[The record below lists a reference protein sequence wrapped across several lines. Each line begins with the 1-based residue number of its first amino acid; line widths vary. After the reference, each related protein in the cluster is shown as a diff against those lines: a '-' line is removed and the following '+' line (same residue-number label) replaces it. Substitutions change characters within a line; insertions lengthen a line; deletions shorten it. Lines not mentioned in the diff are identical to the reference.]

1 MTRMLDDQNCPLLPI
16 FLCPR
21 RAAGLTRLA
30 SRGHDGAWPSNGAVR
45 PFMAVW
51 VMAAFLFALGATAL
65 GCGLLNG
72 AFKVE
77 PATSSS
83 SRTVEEKTEATQ
95 QRLTTAEIT
104 TPAPTPIII
113 RLPEITIQGGG
124 RAYIVAAET
133 PVTPGTTHK
142 EMQAAEG
149 TGVGVTV
156 PAGKNIGQLDLKPP
170 ASGVGD
176 AGPTATGGGLGV
188 VGLVQKAL
196 GGWGILYLIGALAVV
211 AGGAIAGLLKQFLL
225 GGGIAGG
232 GAALIG
238 LAYGL
243 ERYPWLILV
252 LLLLL
257 VLAAIWF
264 VFHARNAGATVQKAG
279 ALEETVTVLATAI
292 EGLKDQGTKLKEEI
306 ESVAAQRGTYET
318 VKATVSGIKAQE
330 GLVGQTTG
338 G

>member
-1 MTRMLDDQNCPLLPI
+1 MRTNRTEWAIVLVL
-16 FLCPR
+16 
-21 RAAGLTRLA
+21 AA
-30 SRGHDGAWPSNGAVR
+30 V
-45 PFMAVW
+45 
-51 VMAAFLFALGATAL
+51 LGIAT

-72 AFKVE
+72 AFKVD
-77 PATSSS
+77 PATSST
-83 SRTVEEKTEATQ
+83 SRTTETAVPPTSA
-95 QRLTTAEIT
+95 RLTTAEVT

-133 PVTPGTTHK
+133 PVTPGSTRK
-142 EMQAAEG
+142 ETQTAEG
-149 TGVGVTV
+149 KGVGVTV
-156 PAGKNIGQLDLKPP
+156 PAGKDVGGLDLKPP
-170 ASGVGD
+170 ASGIGD
-176 AGPTATGGGLGV
+176 AGPSATGGGLGV

-196 GGWGILYLIGALAVV
+196 GGAGILYLLGALAVV

-238 LAYGL
+238 LAFGL

-252 LLLLL
+252 LMLLF

-264 VFHARNAGATVQKAG
+264 VFHARNVGATVQKAD
-279 ALEETVTVLATAI
+279 ALQETGIVLATAI
-292 EGLKDQGTKLKEEI
+292 EGLKEEGAKLKAEI
-306 ESVAAQRGTYET
+306 ESIAAQRGTYET

-330 GLVGQTTG
+330 GLVGQATG